1 MYEDL
6 ISIIVAVYNVK
17 EYLDKCVTSIVNQT
31 YCNLEIILVDDGST
45 DGSAELC
52 DSLGKKDSRIVVIH
66 KKNGGLSDARNVG
79 IEHAHGK
86 WIGFID
92 GDDYITET
100 MFQNLYDN
108 KVYNGMVIC
117 GFYIT
122 KKNSIEECMPP
133 AITLDSQEAVRFYIS
148 NEVMA
153 FRNSKLTFFGSYAWN
168 KLYDISLFKSI
179 RYPKGKKFED
189 IYIILDLIHESKE
202 IKFISSC
209 EYYYIQRETSI
220 THSFDTLQI
229 DCLEGRKLQRK
240 QIKKWGDVNENNF
253 MQLIAFEYFSIIIHF
268 ALLNKEA
275 KSVYKKTKEEA
286 YRQLKSIGYDG
297 FTFKMRIKLFLCLYA
312 PRVFKYLRAFVK
324 RKTLQN

>member
-1 MYEDL
+1 MHENL

-31 YCNLEIILVDDGST
+31 YHNIEIILVDDGST
-45 DGSAELC
+45 DGSAVLC
-52 DSLGKKDSRIVVIH
+52 DNWKKRDSRIVVIH

-79 IEHAHGK
+79 IEHARGK

-92 GDDYITET
+92 GDDYVNET
-100 MFQNLYDN
+100 MFRNLYDN
-108 KVYNGMVIC
+108 RVYNGMVVC

-122 KKNSIEECMPP
+122 KKNTIEECMPP

-148 NEVMA
+148 NELMA
-153 FRNSKLTFFGSYAWN
+153 FRNSTLTFFGSYACN

-189 IYIILDLIHESKE
+189 IYIILDLIHESKK
-202 IKFISSC
+202 IKFISCC
-209 EYYYIQRETSI
+209 EYYYIQREASI
-220 THSFDTLQI
+220 THSFDTLQT

-240 QIKKWGDVNENNF
+240 QLKDWGDVNEKKI

-268 ALLNKEA
+268 ALLNKED
-275 KSVYKKTKEEA
+275 KLVYKKTMKEA
-286 YRQLKSIGYDG
+286 YRQLKNIGYDG
-297 FTFKMRIKLFLCLYA
+297 FTFKMRIKLFLCLYV
-312 PRVFKYLRAFVK
+312 PSVFKYLRAFIK
-324 RKTLQN
+324 RKTL